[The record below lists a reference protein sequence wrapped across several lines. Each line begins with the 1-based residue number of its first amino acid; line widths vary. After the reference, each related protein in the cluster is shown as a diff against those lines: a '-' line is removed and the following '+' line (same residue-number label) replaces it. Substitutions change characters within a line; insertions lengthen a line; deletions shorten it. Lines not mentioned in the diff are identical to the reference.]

1 MLFTTECLLRCL
13 QKQTSACVKLK
24 IRIARRT
31 MRVGAHTVEIQYERL
46 TVENCR
52 FRFSNDAVNNFFQS
66 AVVQRHKTVTLF
78 ECVNYTEKHENVF

>member
-1 MLFTTECLLRCL
+1 MFIAVLTKTNFCLFE
-13 QKQTSACVKLK
+13 LK

-66 AVVQRHKTVTLF
+66 AVVQQHKTVTLF
-78 ECVNYTEKHENVF
+78 EYVNYTEKHENVF